1 MAVMLGG
8 LYHALLAGGA
18 PAEQAEKAVEEVARY
33 EADIGAIKG
42 ELALIKWMVGFVIAL
57 VVSLLVLQL
66 RGH

>member
-8 LYHALLAGGA
+8 LYHVLLAAGA
-18 PAEQAEKAVEEVARY
+18 PPDKAEKAAEEVARY
-33 EADIGAIKG
+33 DSDIGAIKG
-42 ELALIKWMVGFVIAL
+42 ELALIEWMVGFVIAL

>member
-8 LYHALLAGGA
+8 LYHALVAAGA
-18 PAEQAEKAVEEVARY
+18 PPDQAEKAAEEVARY

-57 VVSLLVLQL
+57 VVSLLALQL

>member
-8 LYHALLAGGA
+8 LHHALLAAGA
-18 PAEQAEKAVEEVARY
+18 PPDQAEKAAEEVARY

-42 ELALIKWMVGFVIAL
+42 ELALIEWRVGFVIAL